1 MKDIPHL
8 LFHLPRADAALR
20 IAVVTETYPPEVN
33 GVAMTAQRM
42 VQGLISRYHQ
52 IQLIRP
58 RQRDDEPAACTANY
72 DEVLVP
78 GMPVPR
84 YPDLRVGLPARAQLL
99 ALWKQRRPHLVQVVT
114 EGPLGWSAISAA
126 KALHL
131 PVISDFHTNFHI
143 YSKYYG
149 APLTGKAIGMY
160 LRWLHNRAHC
170 TLVPTE
176 GMRHELT
183 SMGFRNLQV
192 LSRGVDTQLFQPA
205 RWSSLL
211 RQSWG
216 VGANRLVAL
225 YVGRI
230 AAEKNLPLLIDA
242 FRHMQ
247 AIRPS
252 MKLVMVG
259 DGPERAKLQ
268 AMHPD
273 IIFAGMRAGEDLA
286 GHYASAD
293 LFLFSSITE
302 TFGNVVLEAMA
313 SGLPVVA
320 YDCAAAREHIRHGEN
335 GLRAAFD
342 DAHAFISQAQRLV
355 ADIDDARRMGRNARL
370 TAENIDWNRV
380 HDRFERLVADV
391 VQQWERCNDRKSRLS
406 FAPDL

>member
-1 MKDIPHL
+1 MKDNQDASFKP
-8 LFHLPRADAALR
+8 PRSAAALR

-52 IQLIRP
+52 VQLIRP
-58 RQRDDEPAACTANY
+58 RQSKDEQGVSTASFE
-72 DEVLVP
+72 EVLVR
-78 GMPVPR
+78 GVPVPR
-84 YPDLRVGLPARAQLL
+84 YPDLKMGVPAKANLL
-99 ALWKQRRPHLVQVVT
+99 ALWKSRRPHLVQVVT

-126 KALHL
+126 KQLRL
-131 PVISDFHTNFHI
+131 PVISDFHTNFHT

-149 APLTGKAIGMY
+149 APMLGRAIGVY

-176 GMRHELT
+176 AMRHELAD
-183 SMGFRNLQV
+183 MGFRNLQV
-192 LSRGVDTQLFQPA
+192 LSRGVDTQLFHPS
-205 RWSSLL
+205 RWNRLL

-216 VGANRLVAL
+216 VGDHRLVAL

-230 AAEKNLPLLIDA
+230 AAEKNLPLLIEA
-242 FRHMQ
+242 FRRMQ
-247 AIRPS
+247 AARPG

-273 IIFAGMRAGEDLA
+273 IIFSGMRVGEELA
-286 GHYASAD
+286 EHYASAD
-293 LFLFSSITE
+293 LFLFPSVTE

-320 YDCAAAREHIRHGEN
+320 YDGAAASEHIRHGEN

-342 DAHAFISQAQRLV
+342 DRHAFLSQAQRLV
-355 ADIDDARRMGRNARL
+355 ADVDDARRMGGNARL
-370 TAENIDWNRV
+370 TAEKVDWDQV
-380 HDRFERLVADV
+380 HDRFDRLISNT
-391 VQQWERCNDRKSRLS
+391 VQQWERCHDRKARLS
-406 FAPDL
+406 FVPDL

>member
-1 MKDIPHL
+1 MKDHPDL
-8 LFHLPRADAALR
+8 LFHPPRATPALR
-20 IAVVTETYPPEVN
+20 VAVVTETYPPEVN
-33 GVAMTAQRM
+33 GVAMTARRM

-52 IQLIRP
+52 VQLIRP
-58 RQRDDEPAACTANY
+58 RQGEEDQAISNASF
-72 DEVLVP
+72 DEVLVR

-84 YPDLRVGLPARAQLL
+84 YPDLRLGLPARGELL

-114 EGPLGWSAISAA
+114 EGPLGWSAVSAA
-126 KALHL
+126 RQLRL
-131 PVISDFHTNFHI
+131 PVISDFHTNFHT

-149 APLTGKAIGMY
+149 AGPMGAAIGVY
-160 LRWLHNRAHC
+160 LRWFHNRSHC

-176 GMRHELT
+176 AMRREL
-183 SMGFRNLQV
+183 SGMGFRNLQV
-192 LSRGVDTQLFQPA
+192 LSRGVDTQLFQPT
-205 RWSSLL
+205 RWNKLL

-216 VGANRLVAL
+216 AGEQRLVAL

-230 AAEKNLPLLIDA
+230 APEKNLPLVIDA

-247 AIRPS
+247 AARPG

-273 IIFAGMRAGEDLA
+273 IIFAGMRTGEDLA
-286 GHYASAD
+286 EHYASAD
-293 LFLFSSITE
+293 LFLFPSITE

-320 YDCAAAREHIRHGEN
+320 YDCAAAREYIRHGEN

-342 DAHAFISQAQRLV
+342 DAHAFVSQAQRLCANV
-355 ADIDDARRMGRNARL
+355 EDARRMGRHARR
-370 TAENIDWNRV
+370 TAEGIDWGRV
-380 HDRFERLVADV
+380 HDRFERLVSNT
-391 VQQWERCNDRKSRLS
+391 VQQWEGCRDRKTRLS

>member
-1 MKDIPHL
+1 MKDIPDL
-8 LFHLPRADAALR
+8 LLHPSRAVPSLR
-20 IAVVTETYPPEVN
+20 VAVVTETYPPEVN

-42 VQGLISRYHQ
+42 VQGLISRYHLV
-52 IQLIRP
+52 QLIRP
-58 RQRDDEPAACTANY
+58 RQGQEQAESTASFE
-72 DEVLVP
+72 EVLVR

-84 YPDLRVGLPARAQLL
+84 YRDLRMGLPAKAELL
-99 ALWKQRRPHLVQVVT
+99 ALWKRRRPHLVQVVT

-126 KALHL
+126 KQLHL
-131 PVISDFHTNFHI
+131 PVISDFHTNFHT

-149 APLTGKAIGMY
+149 APLMGRAIGMY

-176 GMRHELT
+176 AMRHELAD
-183 SMGFRNLQV
+183 MGFRNLQV
-192 LSRGVDTQLFQPA
+192 LSRGVDTQLFQPS
-205 RWSSLL
+205 RWSKLL

-216 VGANRLVAL
+216 VGERRLVAL

-230 AAEKNLPLLIDA
+230 APEKNLALLIEA

-247 AIRPS
+247 AARPG

-273 IIFAGMRAGEDLA
+273 IIFAGMRTGEDLA
-286 GHYASAD
+286 EHYASAD
-293 LFLFSSITE
+293 LFLFPSITE

-342 DAHAFISQAQRLV
+342 DAHAFIFQAQRLAASV
-355 ADIDDARRMGRNARL
+355 DDARRMGRNARL
-370 TAENIDWNRV
+370 TAEKIDWDRV
-380 HDRFERLVADV
+380 HERFESLISNT
-391 VQQWERCNDRKSRLS
+391 VQQWEGCHDRKARLS

>member
-1 MKDIPHL
+1 MKDIPDL
-8 LFHLPRADAALR
+8 LFHPPRADSALR
-20 IAVVTETYPPEVN
+20 VAVVTETYPPEVN

-52 IQLIRP
+52 VQLIRP
-58 RQRDDEPAACTANY
+58 RQGQELGESSASF
-72 DEVLVP
+72 DEVLVRGVP
-78 GMPVPR
+78 LPR
-84 YPDLRVGLPARAQLL
+84 YRDLRMGLPAKAELL
-99 ALWKQRRPHLVQVVT
+99 ALWKRRRPHLVQVVT

-126 KALHL
+126 KQLHL
-131 PVISDFHTNFHI
+131 PVISDFHTNFHT
-143 YSKYYG
+143 YSRYYG
-149 APLTGKAIGMY
+149 APIMGRAIGMY

-176 GMRHELT
+176 AMRHELAG
-183 SMGFRNLQV
+183 MGFRNLQV
-192 LSRGVDTQLFQPA
+192 LSRGVDTQLFQPS
-205 RWSSLL
+205 RWNKLL

-216 VGANRLVAL
+216 AGEQRLVAL

-230 AAEKNLPLLIDA
+230 APEKNLPLLIEA
-242 FRHMQ
+242 FRRMQ
-247 AIRPS
+247 ATRPG

-273 IIFAGMRAGEDLA
+273 IIFAGMRTGEDLA
-286 GHYASAD
+286 EHYASAD
-293 LFLFSSITE
+293 LFLFPSITE

-342 DAHAFISQAQRLV
+342 DAHAFIFQAQRLAASV
-355 ADIDDARRMGRNARL
+355 DDARRMGRYARL
-370 TAENIDWNRV
+370 TAESIDWDKV
-380 HDRFERLVADV
+380 HERFERLILNT
-391 VQQWERCNDRKSRLS
+391 VQQWERCRDRKARLS

>member
-1 MKDIPHL
+1 MKDFLDMLSCPA
-8 LFHLPRADAALR
+8 PAASALR
-20 IAVVTETYPPEVN
+20 VAVVTETYPPEVN
-33 GVAMTAQRM
+33 GVAMTTQRM

-52 IQLIRP
+52 VQLIRP
-58 RQRDDEPAACTANY
+58 RQSQDEQAASGAAF
-72 DEVLVP
+72 DEVLLR

-84 YPDLRVGLPARAQLL
+84 YPDLKMGLPAKAELL

-126 KALHL
+126 KQLQL
-131 PVISDFHTNFHI
+131 PVISDFHTNFHT

-149 APLTGKAIGMY
+149 AGLLGTVIGIY

-176 GMRHELT
+176 AMRRELAD
-183 SMGFRNLQV
+183 MGFRSLQV
-192 LSRGVDTQLFQPA
+192 LARGVDTQLFSPG
-205 RWSSLL
+205 RWSKLL

-216 VGANRLVAL
+216 VGENRLVAL

-230 AAEKNLPLLIDA
+230 APEKNLPLLIES
-242 FRHMQ
+242 FRQMQ
-247 AIRPS
+247 IARPG

-259 DGPERAKLQ
+259 DGPDRAKLQ

-273 IIFAGMRAGEDLA
+273 IVFPGIRVGEDLA
-286 GHYASAD
+286 EHYASAD
-293 LFLFSSITE
+293 LFLFPSITE

-335 GLRAAFD
+335 GLRAAFND
-342 DAHAFISQAQRLV
+342 SHAFMSQAQRLV
-355 ADIDDARRMGRNARL
+355 ASVDEARRMGCNARL
-370 TAENIDWNRV
+370 TAEKIDWNLV
-380 HDRFERLVADV
+380 HDRFERLISGTVE
-391 VQQWERCNDRKSRLS
+391 QWARCNDRKDQLS
-406 FAPDL
+406 FVPDL